1 MSLENSPLPIYLVGD
16 GHLSSFLKPLL
27 NQEFQTFGRQGKDY
41 FFDLDQLDQFTP
53 PEKKGLIIYMIPPRK
68 NAVTGLKR
76 IKPILNPL
84 FLSAQHRYLEKMG
97 GLMNCQK
104 SVLKQKMV

>member
-53 PEKKGLIIYMIPPRK
+53 PEKKRSDHLHDST
-68 NAVTGLKR
+68 A
-76 IKPILNPL
+76 
-84 FLSAQHRYLEKMG
+84 
-97 GLMNCQK
+97 
-104 SVLKQKMV
+104 KQCSNRAEAN